1 MSGAGSMKTTA
12 TVSLLSIGTDLGLHI
27 LNYGFPIPTTSE
39 FFASEKGLAFAG
51 TVSGISATAIAG
63 GVGSGELDDMVMRI
77 PSDYDRKLARTMI
90 ASSVINT
97 KMLTQAGVGLGYMVI
112 MGRPQAELMSWSSYQ
127 FLPSLFVHGAMAGI
141 IPYLMPE

>member
-1 MSGAGSMKTTA
+1 MSAKTTA

-27 LNYGFPIPTTSE
+27 LNYGFPMPTTSE

-63 GVGSGELDDMVMRI
+63 GITSGELDGVVSRI
-77 PSDYDRKLARTMI
+77 TSDYDRKLARTMI

-97 KMLTQAGVGLGYMVI
+97 KMLTQAGVGVGYMVV
-112 MGRPQAELMSWSSYQ
+112 MGRSQAELMSWASYQ

-141 IPYLMPE
+141 LPYLMPA

>member
-1 MSGAGSMKTTA
+1 MSAKTTA
-12 TVSLLSIGTDLGLHI
+12 TVSLLSIGTDLGLHV
-27 LNYGFPIPTTSE
+27 LNYGFPMPTTSE

-63 GVGSGELDDMVMRI
+63 GITSGELDGMVSRLS
-77 PSDYDRKLARTMI
+77 SDYDRKLARTMI

-97 KMLTQAGVGLGYMVI
+97 KMLTQAGVGVGYMVI
-112 MGRPQAELMSWSSYQ
+112 MGRSQAEMMSWASYQ

-141 IPYLMPE
+141 LPYLMPA

>member
-1 MSGAGSMKTTA
+1 MSAKSSA

-27 LNYGFPIPTTSE
+27 LNYGVPMPVSVD

-51 TVSGISATAIAG
+51 TVSGITATAIAG
-63 GVGSGELDDMVMRI
+63 GVSSGELDSMVMTI

-112 MGRPQAELMSWSSYQ
+112 GGRPQAELMSWATSQ

-141 IPYLMPE
+141 LPYFFTD